1 MVENLFLFLI
11 YNCSVEMVDSYIMSL
26 AHSIEVYAGYTGA
39 AEKEEEW
46 NFYLLGQYFVEYR

>member
-1 MVENLFLFLI
+1 MFLFLI
-11 YNCSVEMVDSYIMSL
+11 YNCSGEMVDAYIMSL